1 MMSRRPTIKHRLE
14 YLALGVVFLLGS
26 RMPRSFFVGLGSLIA
41 GFAYSVLK
49 VRRRVTLD
57 NLGAAFPGKTDEELD
72 RLAREVYEQLG
83 GSILEF
89 AAMPGMGKAD
99 MAAAVHIENLEYV
112 DELRSQ
118 GRGIMFVIA
127 HYGSWELFGASLVAQ
142 GYPATAFVKRQKN
155 PLVADLQDDI
165 RRRAGVEIVTEGPG
179 VARGVLRALRKG
191 RLVGILPD
199 QDARRHG
206 VFVEFL
212 GRPASTYKG
221 AAFFAHRAGVP
232 IVPGFVRRQPDGNHI
247 GTLLRP
253 IEPDPDHEQE
263 AEVFRL
269 TQLFTDSMTEW
280 ILRYPENY
288 FWVHRRFKSQPPD
301 PVPFLESFRAWEAAG
316 HDPVDWRV
324 DRQP

>member
-1 MMSRRPTIKHRLE
+1 MMSRRPTFKHRLE
-14 YLALGVVFLLGS
+14 YFALGIVFVLGS
-26 RMPRSFFVGLGSLIA
+26 RLPRRFFVRLGAMIS

-49 VRRRVTLD
+49 VRRQVTLD
-57 NLGAAFPGKTDEELD
+57 NLRAAFPKKTDQELD
-72 RLAREVYEQLG
+72 RLARSVYEQLG

-89 AAMPGMGKAD
+89 AAMPGMGEAE
-99 MAAAVHIENLEYV
+99 MVAAVHIENLEYV
-112 DELRSQ
+112 AQLCGQ
-118 GRGIMFVIA
+118 GRGLIFVTG
-127 HYGSWELFGASLVAQ
+127 HYGSWELFAASLVAQ

-155 PLVADLQDDI
+155 PLVADLQDNI
-165 RRRAGVEIVTEGPG
+165 RRQVGIEIVTEGPG
-179 VARGVLRALRKG
+179 VARGVLRALRAG

-221 AAFFAHRAGVP
+221 GAFFAYRAGVP
-232 IVPGFVRRQPDGNHI
+232 IVPGFVRRQPDGNHV
-247 GTLLRP
+247 GTILTP

-288 FWVHRRFKSQPPD
+288 FWVHRRFKSTPPD

>member
-1 MMSRRPTIKHRLE
+1 MMSRRPTFKHRLV
-14 YLALGVVFLLGS
+14 YLALRVVFLLGS
-26 RMPRSFFVGLGSLIA
+26 RMPRSFFVRLGAMIA

-49 VRRRVTLD
+49 VRRQVTLD
-57 NLGAAFPGKTDEELD
+57 NLRAAFPDKPEDELEQ
-72 RLAREVYEQLG
+72 LAHKVYKQLG

-89 AAMPGMGKAD
+89 AAMPGMDKAD
-99 MAAAVHIENLEYV
+99 MAAAVHIENLEVV
-112 DELRSQ
+112 DALREQ

-179 VARGVLRALRKG
+179 VARGVLRALRRG

-199 QDARRHG
+199 QDARQHG

-212 GRPASTYKG
+212 GRPASTFKG
-221 AAFFAHRAGVP
+221 AAFFAHHAGVP
-232 IVPGFVRRQPDGNHI
+232 IVPGFERRQPDGNHI
-247 GTLLRP
+247 GTLLPP
-253 IEPDPDHEQE
+253 IEPDPDHESE

-288 FWVHRRFKSQPPD
+288 FWVHRRFKSVPPD

-316 HDPVDWRV
+316 HNPVDWRV
-324 DRQP
+324 DRRP